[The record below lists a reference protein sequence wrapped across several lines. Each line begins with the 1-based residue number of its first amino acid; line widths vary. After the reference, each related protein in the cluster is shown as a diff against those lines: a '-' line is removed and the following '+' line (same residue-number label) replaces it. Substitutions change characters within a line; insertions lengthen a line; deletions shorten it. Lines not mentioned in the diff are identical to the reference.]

1 VRALTSHQLAAAC
14 LPQQASSKDYARIL
28 QPHLHAVAAA
38 NGSGDDAD
46 SFSDGLAEDNAT
58 MLSMLRKDGLL
69 AGPLLLAL
77 QLYFNKAV
85 GSKGK
90 GGGSG
95 AKLDRAAA
103 LKLLTQLSEQQQL
116 ELRRFLLHVS
126 GRGGLSMSLSAR
138 VPAKHAASGGSV
150 SGFLNAAQACSY
162 YQVHLILLVA
172 CHVLL

>member
-1 VRALTSHQLAAAC
+1 VRALTSHHLAAAC

-28 QPHLHAVAAA
+28 QPHLHADAAA
-38 NGSGDDAD
+38 NGSVDDVD

-58 MLSMLRKDGLL
+58 MLGMLRKDGLL

-85 GSKGK
+85 GSCLELSSSSKGK

-126 GRGGLSMSLSAR
+126 GRGGLSMVSC
-138 VPAKHAASGGSV
+138 KGASK
-150 SGFLNAAQACSY
+150 ACSFRR
-162 YQVHLILLVA
+162 LCL
-172 CHVLL
+172 